1 MLTRVRAKG
10 QITIPD
16 TVRRAAHIEEGDYLE
31 MTVQGDAIILRP
43 RVVVPKA
50 QAWFWT
56 SDWQS
61 GEREASNDVAAGRTT
76 PYATDDAFLK
86 SLDQ

>member
-31 MTVQGDAIILRP
+31 MSVQGDALVLRP

-56 SDWQS
+56 GQWQA
-61 GEREASNDVAAGRTT
+61 GEREATEDIAAGRTS
-76 PYATDDAFLK
+76 PSESDEAFLE
-86 SLDQ
+86 SLG

>member
-16 TVRRAAHIEEGDYLE
+16 NVRRAAHIAEGDYLE
-31 MTVQGDAIILRP
+31 MTVQGDTLVLRP
-43 RVVVPKA
+43 RVVVPKS

-56 SDWQS
+56 SEWQA
-61 GEREASNDVAAGRTT
+61 GERDATEDIAAGRTT
-76 PYATDDAFLK
+76 PYASDEALLD
-86 SLDQ
+86 SLD

>member
-16 TVRRAAHIEEGDYLE
+16 TVRRAAHIEVGDYLE
-31 MTVQGDAIILRP
+31 MTVQGDTVVLRP
-43 RVVVPKA
+43 RVVVPKS

-56 SDWQS
+56 SDWQA
-61 GEREASNDVAAGRTT
+61 GEREATEEIAAGRTT
-76 PYATDDAFLK
+76 QFESDAALLD
-86 SLDQ
+86 SLD